1 MKHSIVLH
9 TIDRE
14 DGWLISP
21 VVIELDKEY
30 KTYSEAYSTI
40 KHLLEA
46 EELVNYL
53 VEKYDIRTLAFEMYG
68 FNLEDESVVLKFDKV
83 EITYQLTYKFNLVDS
98 ETGEELDAEYQFSL
112 GGEFAVSFSGSEA

>member
-1 MKHSIVLH
+1 MKHSIILH

-21 VVIELDKEY
+21 VVIELDKKY
-30 KTYSEAYSTI
+30 DTYREAYSAI

-53 VEKYDIRTLAFEMYG
+53 SEEYDIRTLAFEMFG
-68 FNLEDESVVLKFDKV
+68 FDLDDESVVLKFDKL
-83 EITYQLTYKFNLVDS
+83 EITHQLTYKFNLVDS
-98 ETGEELDAEYQFSL
+98 ESGDVVEEHQFTL
-112 GGEFAVSFSGSEA
+112 KGEFAVSFNGVEA